1 MIAVIRIKGMI
12 GIKKAVAETL
22 HRLRLRRKYSCVVI
36 EKPTEAQIKMLNGLR
51 DFIAF
56 GEITDETYKELKA
69 KRGQMQ
75 GTKSP
80 TSSPNKSG
88 TKDEKDKLK
97 PFFRLHPPRG
107 GIDAKKHFGVKKGVL
122 GDNKDKINDLIVRML

>member
-12 GIKKAVAETL
+12 GLRKAVAETL
-22 HRLRLRRKYSCVVI
+22 YRIRLRRKYACVVF
-36 EKPTEAQIKMLNGLR
+36 EKPTEAQIKMLKGIR
-51 DFIAF
+51 DFVAF
-56 GEITDETYKELKA
+56 GEISDETYKELKK
-69 KRGQMQ
+69 KRGLK
-75 GTKSP
+75 GAD
-80 TSSPNKSG
+80 G
-88 TKDEKDKLK
+88 KLK